1 MLTYIN
7 RLYQKLPTAQ
17 YFRELKHFLVTEKA
31 YAQFLQN
38 AKTLNSR
45 PEDARD
51 YYAYGLEDM
60 IVMWVEVPQQYLFWR
75 NMYIGWTT
83 RAHKIPYQLSKCYT
97 RP

>member
-17 YFRELKHFLVTEKA
+17 YFRELKRFLVAEKV

-45 PEDARD
+45 PENVRD
-51 YYAYGLEDM
+51 YYSYGLADM
-60 IVMWVEVPQQYLFWR
+60 VVMWVDIPQQYLFWR
-75 NMYIGWTT
+75 NM
-83 RAHKIPYQLSKCYT
+83 
-97 RP
+97 